1 MSPEDEKL
9 LTLARAARG
18 RIGAAQGAAV
28 RDEMGRNYTGATVDL
43 ASLRLGALDV
53 AIAQAVASGARG
65 LEAVVVV
72 GGMAP
77 DLSVVTDLGGPGVPV
92 WLCDSRGSVIGE
104 FTS

>member
-53 AIAQAVASGARG
+53 AIAQAVASGARTRSSG
-65 LEAVVVV
+65 RGRRYGSRPV
-72 GGMAP
+72 GGH
-77 DLSVVTDLGGPGVPV
+77 
-92 WLCDSRGSVIGE
+92 
-104 FTS
+104 